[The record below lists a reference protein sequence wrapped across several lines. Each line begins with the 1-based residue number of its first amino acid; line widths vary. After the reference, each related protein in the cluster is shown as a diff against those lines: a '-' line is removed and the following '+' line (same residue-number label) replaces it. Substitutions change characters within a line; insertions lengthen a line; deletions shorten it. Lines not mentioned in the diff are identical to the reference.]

1 MILNQNTTAK
11 LESALISV
19 VQEIELDPDLNIA
32 AHYMQG
38 GLYTYTI
45 SGYAESGYAAAC
57 GETPRDAL
65 EKFRCENPTGAAL
78 IAQKRE
84 EAKALLTE
92 AHKLETQTQSQ

>member
-45 SGYAESGYAAAC
+45 SGYSEDGYAAAC
-57 GETPRDAL
+57 GETPWDAL

-84 EAKALLTE
+84 EAKVLLTE
-92 AHKLETQTQSQ
+92 AHKLETQTQ